1 MRLPIGRYL
10 RAFGAFWYDF
20 LVGDRP
26 ELFVG
31 SIVALAVT
39 GLAIRAGLAPDVAA
53 LLLTVLVVG
62 LATLSLWLASARRGT
77 EVRHDDLG

>member
-1 MRLPIGRYL
+1 MRYA

-31 SIVALAVT
+31 SIVVLAAVW
-39 GLAIRAGLAPDVAA
+39 LAIRAGLDATLAGAILTA
-53 LLLTVLVVG
+53 LVLG
-62 LATLSLWLASARRGT
+62 LAGLSVFRATAPRR
-77 EVRHDDLG
+77 R

>member
-1 MRLPIGRYL
+1 MRYV

-31 SIVALAVT
+31 SIVALGLVW
-39 GLAIRAGLAPDVAA
+39 LAIRAGLDSGLAGLA
-53 LLLTVLVVG
+53 LTVLVVVLGG
-62 LATLSLWLASARRGT
+62 LSVWQATRPRR
-77 EVRHDDLG
+77 

>member
-1 MRLPIGRYL
+1 MNGTVSRYL

-31 SIVALAVT
+31 SIVILAAT
-39 GLAIRAGLAPDVAA
+39 WAAIQVGLAPGLAGLVLA
-53 LLLTVLVVG
+53 VLVVSLAAG
-62 LATLSLWLASARRGT
+62 SILRATLPGRARR
-77 EVRHDDLG
+77 